1 MKRVYLMGTAVVFS
15 TFAWGQESFNKDE
28 ATVVFNLGVAQGQL
42 IEAQKRFQE
51 LQAQAE
57 PVLKKLRGEPEQ
69 KPEQK

>member
-42 IEAQKRFQE
+42 MEAQKRF
-51 LQAQAE
+51 
-57 PVLKKLRGEPEQ
+57 
-69 KPEQK
+69 